1 LNVVRPTV
9 TVAGSARPG
18 VWSGVGD
25 VAAPPPRVHATARHA
40 SASARPRVRTL
51 KASSTPV

>member
-1 LNVVRPTV
+1 V